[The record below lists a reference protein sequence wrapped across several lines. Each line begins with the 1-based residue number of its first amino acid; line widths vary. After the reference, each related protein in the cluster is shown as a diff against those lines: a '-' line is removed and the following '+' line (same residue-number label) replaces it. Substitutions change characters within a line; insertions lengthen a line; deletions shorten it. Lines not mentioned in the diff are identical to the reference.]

1 MKGGYL
7 VLIAG
12 IVLLATIFFTTGAVL
27 ARRQLEEVAR
37 QDSLIKSTLGKLNSA
52 RILDQQLS
60 QFRGILIQNLT
71 NDRAFSEDELRTFS
85 QELARLVAQNQLEPY
100 QRDAATKT
108 AWLEIAPKHPE
119 PGMAETTC
127 SLHLRGTFARMGQFI
142 AELEALDQI
151 VRIRYLDI
159 SPVQPEEIEQPEDP
173 ESPDSY
179 LIALE
184 FSLLKVVKGAQDAG
198 Q

>member
-1 MKGGYL
+1 MKGGNL

-12 IVLLATIFFTTGAVL
+12 IVLLATIFFPPGAVL

-71 NDRAFSEDELRTFS
+71 NDRAFSEDDLRTFS

-100 QRDAATKT
+100 QRDAAPKT
-108 AWLEIAPKHPE
+108 AWLEIANQQSGT
-119 PGMAETTC
+119 GMAEAVCRLDLT
-127 SLHLRGTFARMGQFI
+127 GTFAQMGQFI
-142 AELEALDQI
+142 AELEALDQL
-151 VRIRYLDI
+151 VRINYLDI
-159 SPVQPEEIEQPEDP
+159 SPLQPEEIEQPEDP

-184 FSLLKVVKGAQDAG
+184 FSLLKVVKGGQDAG